1 MKFYFFPLLICLV
14 GCQKYYLTVQKQSL
28 DVPPASVFAR
38 TPDPLKKERIVGEEL
53 IVEWRLT
60 EENMEK
66 PLILVVRMLMKNYE
80 ERVQCFPIRRKRGVV
95 QVPLSG
101 KDYEKTKGF
110 LTYKATIET
119 DQGEVLKEW
128 KQQLFVELI
137 RIE

>member
-1 MKFYFFPLLICLV
+1 M
-14 GCQKYYLTVQKQSL
+14 
-28 DVPPASVFAR
+28 
-38 TPDPLKKERIVGEEL
+38 VGEEL
-53 IVEWRLT
+53 VIEWRLT

-95 QVPLSG
+95 LLPVSG
-101 KDYEKTKGF
+101 EDFKKSKGF